1 MKNDCDQLGIE
12 ELHYGGV
19 RPRTTEIK
27 VPSEVNRQLSKFI
40 FLVYLFIYLGSG
52 VVFVLCLLQGNL
64 PKSPLPVSFKLIFP
78 DSLQTTTCGKL

>member
-12 ELHYGGV
+12 ELHQGGV

-40 FLVYLFIYLGSG
+40 FLVYLFVYLGSG

-64 PKSPLPVSFKLIFP
+64 PSRLPVSFKLIFP
-78 DSLQTTTCGKL
+78 DSLQTTTCDKL